1 MTAEPTPVVVP
12 LPRPVDWRRN
22 LAALWLAEF
31 TAIFGFSFAFP
42 FLPLFLHRDLRIPSG
57 PELAFWTGIAA
68 SATGFALAITSP
80 IWGMLADRYGR
91 KAMLVRAMIGGGLS
105 VGLIG
110 FVRNTVE
117 LTTLRVVQGAT
128 SGTVAA
134 ATALVAAETP
144 PAHIGW
150 ALGILSSAISLG
162 GAIGPA
168 AGGVAANV
176 TGLRAAFIAGG
187 VLLLVAA
194 VPVILLVRESPSHAA
209 RRSAPRPMVVLR
221 AAGRD
226 TMVALGLLI
235 VAQVLLQASYTAT
248 QQLVVLRLLQFD
260 PGAASAV
267 TGGAFAAGG
276 IATAIAGVTYSR
288 LLPWTGYRLLTVTA
302 AVLMTGSIAASGAAP
317 TFPLVVA
324 AFVVA
329 SFLFGALIPA
339 FGAMIGLQTP
349 GPVQASVFGFG
360 SSATALGF
368 GVGPLTGGILASRAG
383 LHIALYAAAAVSLVL
398 AGLIAL
404 AIREPR
410 PFAEEHAEPA
420 H

>member
-1 MTAEPTPVVVP
+1 VTAEPAPVVVP
-12 LPRPVDWRRN
+12 LPRAVNWRRN

-42 FLPLFLHRDLRIPSG
+42 FLPLFLHKDLGIRSG

-80 IWGMLADRYGR
+80 IWGVLADRYGR
-91 KAMLVRAMIGGGLS
+91 KPMLVRAMIGGGVS

-110 FVRNTVE
+110 LVRTALQ

-144 PAHIGW
+144 PAEIGW
-150 ALGILSSAISLG
+150 ALGILSSAIALG

-176 TGLRAAFIAGG
+176 VGLRAAFIGG
-187 VLLLVAA
+187 GLLLLVAA
-194 VPVILLVRESPSHAA
+194 VPVIFLVRESTVRAA
-209 RRSAPRPMVVLR
+209 RRSAPRPLAVLR
-221 AAGRD
+221 AAGSGTLR
-226 TMVALGLLI
+226 ALGLLI
-235 VAQVLLQASYTAT
+235 IAQVLLQTSYTAT

-260 PGAASAV
+260 PGAASAI
-267 TGGAFAAGG
+267 TGAAFAAGG
-276 IATAIAGVTYSR
+276 IATAVAGVTYSR
-288 LLPWTGYRLLTVTA
+288 LLRWTGYRLLA
-302 AVLMTGSIAASGAAP
+302 AIAAALMAGSIAAAAAGP
-317 TFPLVVA
+317 AFPLVVA
-324 AFVVA
+324 AFVL
-329 SFLFGALIPA
+329 SSLLFGALTPA

-349 GPVQASVFGFG
+349 GEVQASVFGLS

-368 GVGPLTGGILASRAG
+368 GIGPLSGGIIASTAG
-383 LHIALYAAAAVSLVL
+383 VRPALGAAAVVALLL
-398 AGLIAL
+398 AGLIAV

-410 PFAEEHAEPA
+410 PLPERRSQPA
-420 H
+420 D